1 MTDAASARR
10 FDEELEL
17 DKTRRIVI
25 DFNTLCRA
33 EEVSDLSFLDMTA
46 ELTGVRLRALIWAG
60 LRYEKGETPLTLEE
74 VGILC
79 GEYYIT
85 VMDALTAAWMK
96 AMPDLDLDDDWEN
109 AGADPEN
116 PLETATAP
124 S

>member
-1 MTDAASARR
+1 MTDAASART
-10 FDEELEL
+10 FDAELEL
-17 DKTRRIVI
+17 DKPRRLVI

-46 ELTGVRLRALIWAG
+46 ELTGVRLRAIVWAG
-60 LRYEKGETPLTLEE
+60 LQYEEGERRLSLEE

-79 GEYYIT
+79 GEHYIA
-85 VMDALTAAWMK
+85 VMEAFAEAWFK
-96 AMPDLDLDDDWEN
+96 SMPDLDPDWQDAE
-109 AGADPEN
+109 ADEN

>member
-60 LRYEKGETPLTLEE
+60 LRYEEGETPLTLEE

-79 GEYYIT
+79 GEHYIT
-85 VMDALTAAWMK
+85 VMEALSAAWLR